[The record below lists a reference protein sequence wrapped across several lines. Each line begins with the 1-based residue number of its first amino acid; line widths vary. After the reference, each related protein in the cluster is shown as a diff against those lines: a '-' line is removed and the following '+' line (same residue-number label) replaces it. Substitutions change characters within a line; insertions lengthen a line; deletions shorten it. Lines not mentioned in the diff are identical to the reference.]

1 MKSWRGFELPT
12 LVCWYLATN
21 ALPQK
26 IAMEEKRK
34 MIEDAKKKRDDEKR
48 RKDEEKAEAQRQ
60 KDEFKRRKDEEKA
73 KKDQENA
80 KKERV
85 RRFPLTPPQATSLYD
100 PDEVIYSQAQTR
112 LSSFFGKPRVE
123 TSATASS
130 KVKPLMTPSEPCL
143 AEVPAQV
150 TPTGPNQ
157 LPVSDYERF
166 FHPFFVKKHVT
177 VAPAHSFSRDSEYK
191 EYLRS
196 KLDQY
201 LAVERSSTSIEPLD
215 DMTKIGNL
223 TDPPSPS
230 DTKIADLLHLPYH
243 KRSRRGKASTH
254 TVKQLLGLINNSEA
268 EHNVNAARSVGQ
280 IPPSY
285 YLGLLNALPTKHLN
299 FWDNVRP
306 PYTGTFTRLP
316 PENSGLRKGRNPFE
330 RCLPQVDY
338 DYPSDEEWLVPDGD
352 EDGEEL
358 LSEPGD
364 EEEEDLEDEEDMDDF
379 LDDEDDEAK
388 RRSGALCPLLPF
400 SSGLCWENSQGR
412 NGRND
417 LHNMRLSILLGKYFI
432 YNIPED

>member
-1 MKSWRGFELPT
+1 MKSWRRFGLPT

-21 ALPQK
+21 AVPQK
-26 IAMEEKRK
+26 VAMEEKRK

-48 RKDEEKAEAQRQ
+48 RKDEERAEAQRQ
-60 KDEFKRRKDEEKA
+60 KDEYKRRKDEEKA
-73 KKDQENA
+73 KKDQEIA

-85 RRFPLTPPQATSLYD
+85 RRFPPPQAASLYD

-130 KVKPLMTPSEPCL
+130 KVKLLMTPSEPCL

-150 TPTGPNQ
+150 TPAGSNQ

-201 LAVERSSTSIEPLD
+201 LAAERSPTRIEPIN
-215 DMTKIGNL
+215 DMTKNENL
-223 TDPPSPS
+223 TDAPSPS
-230 DTKIADLLHLPYH
+230 GTKIADLLHLPYH
-243 KRSRRGKASTH
+243 KRCRRGKVSKH
-254 TVKQLLGLINNSEA
+254 TVKQLLGLINTSEA
-268 EHNVNAARSVGQ
+268 EHNVKAARSVGQ

-299 FWDNVRP
+299 FWDDVRP

-316 PENSGLRKGRNPFE
+316 PENSGLRKGRNPFQK
-330 RCLPQVDY
+330 CLPLVDY
-338 DYPSDEEWLVPDGD
+338 DYPSDEEWLVPDGE

-364 EEEEDLEDEEDMDDF
+364 EEEDLEDEEDMDDF

-417 LHNMRLSILLGKYFI
+417 LHNMRMSILLGKYSI
-432 YNIPED
+432 